1 MVCTALDTCAETS
14 LNSPKKLDQITMQ
27 RATGLIFDVKHF
39 AVHDGPGVRTTIF
52 LKGCPLGCLWCHSP
66 ESQEAKPQIAF
77 NPDRC
82 IGCGSCVE
90 SCQEGALLSPGKF
103 DVGKCTLC
111 GSCVDE
117 CYSNALEMIGKY
129 VDVGCILNVVDRDRA
144 VIDRSGGGVTISGG
158 EPLSQPDFTLRL
170 LTTLKEEGYHTALDT
185 CGHAPI
191 AVLDSMLPYVDLL
204 LYDVKHMDPES
215 HRELTGV
222 SNETIL
228 SNLRYVARR
237 MMPLHIRM
245 PLIPGVNDSEE
256 NLEDTCTFIK
266 GLERVDTIELLP
278 YHRLGVSKY
287 SAINKEFALR
297 QLLPQEPEE
306 LLKIRDFIAEKGLN
320 VILEGL

>member
-1 MVCTALDTCAETS
+1 
-14 LNSPKKLDQITMQ
+14 MQ
-27 RATGLIFDVKHF
+27 RATGLIYDIKHF

-77 NPDRC
+77 NPNRC
-82 IGCGSCVE
+82 IGCDSCVE
-90 SCQEGALLSPGKF
+90 SCQEGALPAPGNI

-111 GSCVDE
+111 GSCVEE
-117 CYSNALEMIGKY
+117 CYSNALEMVGKY
-129 VDVGCILNVVDRDRA
+129 VNIGYVLDAVTRDRA
-144 VIDRSGGGVTISGG
+144 VIKRSGGGVTISGG

-170 LTTLKEEGYHTALDT
+170 LTSLKEEGYHTALDT
-185 CGHAPI
+185 CGQAPV
-191 AVLDSMLPYVDLL
+191 AVVDSMLPYVDLL
-204 LYDVKHMDPES
+204 LYDVKHMNPEK

-222 SNETIL
+222 SNDAIL
-228 SNLRYVARR
+228 SNLRHVARR
-237 MMPLHIRM
+237 RKPIHIRM

-256 NLEDTCTFIK
+256 NLADTCMFIK

-287 SAINKEFALR
+287 RAINKEFTLR
-297 QLLPQEPEE
+297 QLLPHEPEK
-306 LLKIRDFIAEKGLN
+306 LIKIRDFFAEKGLN